1 MVGGWVQNLHL
12 TKGRSIISA
21 SPQLIIASD
30 ASLKGWGA
38 FCQGHR
44 TGGSWTFLESRCYIN
59 VLELNAAKFAI
70 LAFTQMH
77 PSAQSIHLQMESI
90 VTLSYLVKMGG
101 THNKVLSDESK
112 EIWCYL
118 LAKGITITA
127 EYLPG
132 ALNKE
137 ANFQS
142 RALRDSSEWKL
153 DYKVF
158 QTMCR
163 RRELPDI
170 DLFASRISHQ
180 VPTYISPTYMSWK
193 LDPFS
198 KGRDVF
204 QITWIHLKGHAFPHF
219 ALIG

>member
-1 MVGGWVQNLHL
+1 MQNLHL
-12 TKGRSIISA
+12 TKGRLIVSA

-30 ASLKGWGA
+30 ASLKGWEA
-38 FCQGHR
+38 FYQGHR
-44 TGGSWTFLESRCYIN
+44 TRGSWTLLESKYHIN
-59 VLELNAAKFAI
+59 VLELKAAKFEI
-70 LAFTQMH
+70 LTFTGMH
-77 PSAQSIHLQMESI
+77 PSVQSIHLQMDHI
-90 VTLSYLVKMGG
+90 VALSYLVKIGV
-101 THNKVLSDESK
+101 TQNKVLSDLIK
-112 EIWCYL
+112 EIWDYL

-137 ANFQS
+137 ANFQLQ
-142 RALRDSSEWKL
+142 ALRDSSKWKL
-153 DYKVF
+153 DYKAF
-158 QTMCR
+158 QTLCR

-198 KGRDVF
+198 KGRDGF
-204 QITWIHLKGHAFPHF
+204 QITWIHLKGYAFPHF
-219 ALIG
+219 ALIE

>member
-1 MVGGWVQNLHL
+1 MD
-12 TKGRSIISA
+12 IIRKQISYKCFGIEG
-21 SPQLIIASD
+21 SKICNSD
-30 ASLKGWGA
+30 FYS
-38 FCQGHR
+38 
-44 TGGSWTFLESRCYIN
+44 N
-59 VLELNAAKFAI
+59 VSF
-70 LAFTQMH
+70 
-77 PSAQSIHLQMESI
+77 SSIHTSSNGPYSCPFI
-90 VTLSYLVKMGG
+90 FRVTQ
-101 THNKVLSDESK
+101 NKVLSDLSK
-112 EIWCYL
+112 EIWDYL
-118 LAKGITITA
+118 LAKRITITT

-137 ANFQS
+137 TNFQL
-142 RALRDSSEWKL
+142 RVVRDSSKWKL
-153 DYKVF
+153 DYKFF
-158 QTMCR
+158 QTICR
-163 RRELPDI
+163 RWELPDI